1 MPGPTISPPLNPDPA
16 QHPRHLHQ
24 HAAQSHR
31 ASNAAAHS
39 SAFNRPSFR
48 QGIYIFCDEVYRELE
63 HNPATRLPAGC
74 DLYDRAVS
82 LGSMSKTYG
91 LPGLRLGW
99 LASRDPE
106 ILKKCTDLKYY
117 TTICSSAPSEF
128 LTDLALRHREKI
140 VDRNRGLVLRNL
152 ELLTKFLARRSDLFS
167 WTPPNAS
174 PIGFVQFKPKKT
186 STNSANSWSKI
197 RRPLTPRHRLRRTP
211 PHPLRLRPSHHAP
224 IPNPTR

>member
-1 MPGPTISPPLNPDPA
+1 MPLPVLQRLVA
-16 QHPRHLHQ
+16 L
-24 HAAQSHR
+24 
-31 ASNAAAHS
+31 ASK
-39 SAFNRPSFR
+39 

-63 HNPATRLPAGC
+63 HDPATRLPAGC

-99 LASRDPE
+99 LATRNPE
-106 ILKKCTDLKYY
+106 ILQKCTDLKYY

-140 VDRNRGLVLRNL
+140 VERNRNLVVNNL
-152 ELLTKFLARRSDLFS
+152 QLLTKFLARHPNLFS

-174 PIGFVQFKPKKT
+174 PIGFVNFKPEKNVYEFCEFLVQESGVLLLPGT
-186 STNSANSWSKI
+186 VYDE
-197 RRPLTPRHRLRRTP
+197 PRHIRFGYGRANMPASLSQLDNWLTSN
-211 PHPLRLRPSHHAP
+211 PS
-224 IPNPTR
+224 R